1 LIFFICFIFILLH
14 CSKAK
19 EPSSSSAPDFN
30 LTTIDGQEIK
40 LSDLKGKVILLDF
53 WATWC
58 GPCKESIPHLNEVYK
73 NYHQSGFELIGLS
86 MDKMSEVEMV
96 RRFVRS
102 MDITYPIGFTSK
114 ELVKSYGVSVIPTT
128 ILIDKKGRIRE
139 KIMGFNTSIARKI
152 TMRIEELLSES
163 Y

>member
-1 LIFFICFIFILLH
+1 
-14 CSKAK
+14 
-19 EPSSSSAPDFN
+19 
-30 LTTIDGQEIK
+30 
-40 LSDLKGKVILLDF
+40 
-53 WATWC
+53 
-58 GPCKESIPHLNEVYK
+58 
-73 NYHQSGFELIGLS
+73 

-128 ILIDKKGRIRE
+128 IFIDKKGRIRE